1 MTYLPWL
8 LAISLVFTLLER
20 LLPWR
25 PMQPLLRKGL
35 VSDLGWLA
43 INGHLFGLGTAGLMA
58 GTSAAATAF
67 LRGWGL
73 APGRS
78 PVAEWPFAAQFA
90 AFLVVADFLQWGV
103 HNLLHRVP
111 FLWAFHKVHH
121 SVTTMD
127 WLGASSQA
135 VFAVA
140 IASTVWGDFNH
151 SNLKIG
157 LGPLGRL
164 LNSPRMHL
172 WHHDLST
179 EGGTAKNFG
188 IVLSVWDFLFGT
200 AYWPRE
206 RSPERLGYPGM
217 GEMPETLIGQV
228 VWPLA

>member
-1 MTYLPWL
+1 MSYLHWL
-8 LAISLVFTLLER
+8 LAISLVFTVLER

-127 WLGASSQA
+127 WLGNFRFHWMEIIVYKTLQWLPLAWLG
-135 VFAVA
+135 
-140 IASTVWGDFNH
+140 ASTRSAPQLAADA
-151 SNLKIG
+151 
-157 LGPLGRL
+157 PLAPRPLDRGRDGQEL
-164 LNSPRMHL
+164 R
-172 WHHDLST
+172 D
-179 EGGTAKNFG
+179 
-188 IVLSVWDFLFGT
+188 
-200 AYWPRE
+200 
-206 RSPERLGYPGM
+206 RSERLGLP
-217 GEMPETLIGQV
+217 V
-228 VWPLA
+228 RHRVLAA